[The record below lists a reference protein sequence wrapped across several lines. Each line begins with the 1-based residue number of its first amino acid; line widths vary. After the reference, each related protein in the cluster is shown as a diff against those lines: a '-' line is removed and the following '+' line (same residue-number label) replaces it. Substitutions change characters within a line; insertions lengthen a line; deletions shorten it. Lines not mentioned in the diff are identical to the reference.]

1 MDFPTINGQT
11 KKDKIQRSV
20 LYRVFVAFFILMV
33 LLIAG
38 RMYFY
43 FNYKYYPVQGRSMQP
58 TINPDPFVVTNGDV
72 LQDGVFVECT
82 HDIKVNDIIIIK
94 LPVFKNTI
102 IKRVIALEGDKIS
115 IAKHGDLNGE
125 YRLSLIKK
133 GSDKVERIEEDYIK
147 SYMEWSAMD
156 YYTFQGM
163 NYQLDFYN
171 NYLKSGEYTM
181 VDGQLFYT
189 LKKNE
194 VFFMGDNRANSTD
207 ARVLGPCTINQV
219 VGVVRVH
226 IKDAYSL
233 LKENKL
239 ELEKIK
245 VIGSYFLDKINDYFA
260 W

>member
-1 MDFPTINGQT
+1 MDFPTFNGETRNEKVQ
-11 KKDKIQRSV
+11 KSV
-20 LYRVFVAFFILMV
+20 LYRIFASFFIL
-33 LLIAG
+33 LLLLVAG
-38 RMYFY
+38 RLYFY

-58 TINPDPFVVTNGDV
+58 TINKDPFVASNGDV
-72 LQDGVFVECT
+72 LQDGVFVQRT
-82 HDIKVNDIIIIK
+82 QDIKLNDIIIIK

-125 YRLSLIKK
+125 YRLSVIRK
-133 GSDKVERIEEDYIK
+133 GSDKVERLNETYIK
-147 SYMEWSAMD
+147 SYIEWTTME
-156 YYTFQGM
+156 YQTYQGM
-163 NYQLDFYN
+163 NYQKDFYN

-181 VDGQLFYT
+181 VEGQLFYT
-189 LKKNE
+189 LKKDE

-207 ARVLGPCTINQV
+207 ARVLGPCKINQV
-219 VGVVRVH
+219 VGVVREY
-226 IKDAYSL
+226 IWNAYSL

-245 VIGSYFLDKINDYFA
+245 VIGSYFLNEINEYFA